1 MAKVSHERQRL
12 FDVFF
17 TGYNAG
23 IHDHSRYR
31 SWQIHPWKHIGS
43 IVQKKATQLI
53 FRVFPNQFFK
63 SWNETGSCAGI
74 EKRVSVITV
83 LFNGVKNGGHMLTVF
98 SILCI
103 GAIAEHGNGR
113 LET

>member
-1 MAKVSHERQRL
+1 MMFSSQDTMRVYTIIQ
-12 FDVFF
+12 D
-17 TGYNAG
+17 
-23 IHDHSRYR
+23 IDHGRF
-31 SWQIHPWKHIGS
+31 ILGS

-103 GAIAEHGNGR
+103 GAIAEYGNGR
-113 LET
+113 PET